1 MVVEGLK
8 LMVLGMGVVGIF
20 LAVLVVAI
28 SLSAKLLKGA
38 TEREL
43 AAARQAGKGGKQ
55 RRPAPAKAAPT
66 APAQAAPTA
75 RTDQGDEEK
84 RRLVAVMAAALAAH
98 RAARQH

>member
-8 LMVLGMGVVGIF
+8 LMVLGMGVVGTF

-43 AAARQAGKGGKQ
+43 AAQQTGKGAKQ
-55 RRPAPAKAAPT
+55 RRPTPAKAAPT
-66 APAQAAPTA
+66 AASAAAQAV
-75 RTDQGDEEK
+75 QGDEEK

-98 RAARQH
+98 RAARQQ